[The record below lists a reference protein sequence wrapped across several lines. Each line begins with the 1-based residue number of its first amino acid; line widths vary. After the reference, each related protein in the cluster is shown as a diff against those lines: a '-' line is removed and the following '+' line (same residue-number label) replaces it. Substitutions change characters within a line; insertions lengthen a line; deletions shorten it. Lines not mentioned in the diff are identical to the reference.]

1 MELKLYPLLSWKA
14 QRNFIKRKFRYGKE
28 VEYKP
33 HGVVIR
39 QLKQKTG
46 MDAGEIYEQLRKER
60 AFLLKSMGI
69 L

>member
-14 QRNFIKRKFRYGKE
+14 QKNFTKRKFRYGKE

-33 HGVVIR
+33 HGVVVR

-46 MDAGEIYEQLRKER
+46 MDATEIYEQLRKER
-60 AFLLKSMGI
+60 AFLLKSMAV

>member
-14 QRNFIKRKFRYGKE
+14 QKNFTKRKFRYGKE

-60 AFLLKSMGI
+60 NYLLKQLGI
-69 L
+69 V